1 MMMIIIIGVFHVY
14 IYIYSLYYVSIICIY
29 IHTYNDAVDD
39 VDSINGV
46 SGANDVNV
54 DDADSF

>member
-1 MMMIIIIGVFHVY
+1 MF

-29 IHTYNDAVDD
+29 IHTYNDDVDD